1 MYTFNSTLRLV
12 YIVRLFQK
20 NKQKKTYYFYSVLC
34 VWLHAY
40 LCTMC
45 VQHPWRLEE
54 ALDALELVTDGWLWA
69 GCWFSGSNPGT
80 PEELPTAEPPLQPQV
95 VIFSQQ

>member
-1 MYTFNSTLRLV
+1 MYTFNSTLRAGLHSETV
-12 YIVRLFQK
+12 SK

-54 ALDALELVTDGWLWA
+54 AIG
-69 GCWFSGSNPGT
+69 PGT
-80 PEELPTAEPPLQPQV
+80 SYRWLVMSWVLVLGIKARYSRRAPNH
-95 VIFSQQ
+95 